1 MTRAERAGLRL
12 EDVARPSRA
21 KADRGRRLDAMV
33 RKALG
38 MVLQRRRRQPKDQ
51 TAPSLFLRPARVV
64 GLGQALPQE
73 SPSPALTHQKQVCGR
88 AAINHEPVLRS
99 QHLSIV
105 DSLGAFGSR

>member
-38 MVLQRRRRQPKDQ
+38 MVLQRRRRRRKD
-51 TAPSLFLRPARVV
+51 
-64 GLGQALPQE
+64 
-73 SPSPALTHQKQVCGR
+73 
-88 AAINHEPVLRS
+88 
-99 QHLSIV
+99 
-105 DSLGAFGSR
+105 